1 MKYLSN
7 VLQVLKEKYLCDW
20 CLGRCFANVL
30 SGYTN
35 KERGRIVRNFVAL
48 MLDSGEKLEIKPEN
62 LYGIKF
68 RNVEVESKKPSECYV
83 CKNFFDEMLEKV
95 AKKVIEKIEKIEFS
109 TFLIGSVPTPE
120 MKSAEENVW
129 SMIGVEFVEPLNSE
143 INREV
148 GKIIEKTLGKK
159 FSLDKPDVTAIID
172 LSTNSV
178 RIIIKSIFV
187 YGAYKKLKRGIPQSK
202 WYCSKCKGKGC
213 VECKGVGKLYK
224 TSVQEIIEKPLLAA
238 TKSSKSK
245 FSGCGREDIDARC
258 LDWRPFVLE
267 LKKPLKRS
275 INLKEIEK
283 LINKSS
289 AVKVRGLKLVDRF
302 VVKKIKTDRLDK
314 TYLAEVVF
322 EKNIDKQSLRKVGS
336 LAGQTITQKTP
347 IRVLHRRADK
357 VRKRLVK
364 SISYRLLS
372 PRKLRLKIRAESGL
386 YIKELITG
394 DEGRTKPN
402 VQELLN
408 NKVKKINLDVIKIHK

>member
-1 MKYLSN
+1 
-7 VLQVLKEKYLCDW
+7 
-20 CLGRCFANVL
+20 
-30 SGYTN
+30 
-35 KERGRIVRNFVAL
+35 
-48 MLDSGEKLEIKPEN
+48 
-62 LYGIKF
+62 
-68 RNVEVESKKPSECYV
+68 
-83 CKNFFDEMLEKV
+83 
-95 AKKVIEKIEKIEFS
+95 
-109 TFLIGSVPTPE
+109 
-120 MKSAEENVW
+120 
-129 SMIGVEFVEPLNSE
+129 
-143 INREV
+143 
-148 GKIIEKTLGKK
+148 
-159 FSLDKPDVTAIID
+159 
-172 LSTNSV
+172 
-178 RIIIKSIFV
+178 
-187 YGAYKKLKRGIPQSK
+187 
-202 WYCSKCKGKGC
+202 